1 MKVREFFR
9 AVFSRYLLANLL
21 AMVAVGAFIV
31 FLISEGLNIYTR
43 HGEEITVPSLRGMS
57 MERARLTLEQEGL
70 KCVVTDSGYIA
81 SKKPGVVLD
90 QSIAAG
96 SRVKAGREVDITVN
110 AASPPTIV
118 MPDIVDNSSMREA
131 ESRLRA
137 MGFSLAPPQYINGER
152 EWVYGIK
159 AGGREVTAGTRVRI
173 TERLTLVVGNG
184 LTDDDMHEEDS
195 LETEWNYGED
205 INYDDATGGE
215 DYDGE

>member
-21 AMVAVGAFIV
+21 AMVAVGVFIV

-90 QSIAAG
+90 QSVAAG

-137 MGFSLAPPQYINGER
+137 MGFSLAPSQHVIAER
-152 EWVYGIK
+152 EWVYGI
-159 AGGREVTAGTRVRI
+159 
-173 TERLTLVVGNG
+173 
-184 LTDDDMHEEDS
+184 
-195 LETEWNYGED
+195 
-205 INYDDATGGE
+205 
-215 DYDGE
+215 

>member
-21 AMVAVGAFIV
+21 AMVAVGVFIV

-70 KCVVTDSGYIA
+70 KCVVT
-81 SKKPGVVLD
+81 
-90 QSIAAG
+90 
-96 SRVKAGREVDITVN
+96 DITVN

-184 LTDDDMHEEDS
+184 LTDDNMHEEDS

>member
-21 AMVAVGAFIV
+21 AMVAVGVFIV

-57 MERARLTLEQEGL
+57 MERARLTLDQEGL

-90 QSIAAG
+90 QSVAAG

-137 MGFSLAPPQYINGER
+137 MGFSLAPQYINGER